1 MDRNSLTGVIL
12 IVIIVVGYNML
23 FPPVVDVESPT
34 KDSVNVVL
42 DKEVVDNS
50 VIDNTPTLSDSSLQ
64 ESNKQAFGVFY
75 PASQVSDDVVQ
86 IENEKLA
93 LRISSKGGRIIS
105 AILKNFQTSD
115 SLPLNLIDRDSSQF
129 NITFFSEG
137 NRIINTQDLYFQAT
151 NLTDRSVSM
160 RMMASNGG
168 YVELQ
173 YRLTEDDYM
182 MDFGIHTSNL
192 ETIIPANRNEMELS
206 WVVNLPH
213 TEKSIENER
222 MYSTVYYKY
231 LNDDVDYLSTSKDD
245 QEELSGKAQWV
256 GLKHQFFSTV
266 LINNNGFEK
275 PTTVSVATNESS
287 QKFVKKLSLNTVIP
301 FQHRGTEVTPYQL
314 YFGPNHYETLSEYN
328 MDLERMIPLGWGI
341 FRWVNKYAV
350 IPIFNWLDNS
360 ITNYGIIILIMT
372 LIIKLCLSPFTL
384 KAYKSQAKMKV
395 LKPEIDKINEKFK
408 GKDPMKAQQE
418 TMALYKKT
426 GVNPL
431 GGCIPML
438 LQMPILFALFRFFPA
453 SIELRQK
460 SFLWADDL
468 SSYDSVLS
476 LPFEIP
482 FYGDHVSLF
491 TLLMTISTLLYTRM
505 NSEMSGPPNGSDEM
519 DDVSNAHHVFRI
531 L

>member
-1 MDRNSLTGVIL
+1 
-12 IVIIVVGYNML
+12 
-23 FPPVVDVESPT
+23 
-34 KDSVNVVL
+34 
-42 DKEVVDNS
+42 
-50 VIDNTPTLSDSSLQ
+50 
-64 ESNKQAFGVFY
+64 
-75 PASQVSDDVVQ
+75 
-86 IENEKLA
+86 
-93 LRISSKGGRIIS
+93 
-105 AILKNFQTSD
+105 
-115 SLPLNLIDRDSSQF
+115 
-129 NITFFSEG
+129 
-137 NRIINTQDLYFQAT
+137 
-151 NLTDRSVSM
+151 
-160 RMMASNGG
+160 MASNGG

-350 IPIFNWLDNS
+350 IPIFNWLDNRHQ
-360 ITNYGIIILIMT
+360 LM
-372 LIIKLCLSPFTL
+372 
-384 KAYKSQAKMKV
+384 V
-395 LKPEIDKINEKFK
+395 L
-408 GKDPMKAQQE
+408 
-418 TMALYKKT
+418 
-426 GVNPL
+426 
-431 GGCIPML
+431 
-438 LQMPILFALFRFFPA
+438 LF
-453 SIELRQK
+453 
-460 SFLWADDL
+460 
-468 SSYDSVLS
+468 
-476 LPFEIP
+476 
-482 FYGDHVSLF
+482 
-491 TLLMTISTLLYTRM
+491 
-505 NSEMSGPPNGSDEM
+505 
-519 DDVSNAHHVFRI
+519 
-531 L
+531 